1 MMRPTR
7 HYSLKKH
14 IAVAA
19 ALAGLA
25 FPAAAAS
32 YPVIGDDPSSPV
44 EVQLGRQWVLDHT
57 HKITNRTHVKKN
69 TQRDR
74 VRTRICGTTGARKLA
89 TVGCVI
95 P

>member
-1 MMRPTR
+1 MRPTR
-7 HYSLKKH
+7 QYSLKKY
-14 IAVAA
+14 IAVGA

-32 YPVIGDDPSSPV
+32 YPVIGDNPGSAV
-44 EVQLGRQWVLDHT
+44 EVQLGREYQKTHT
-57 HKITNRTHVKKN
+57 NKITHVKKQ

-74 VRTRICGTTGARKLA
+74 VRTRICGPRGARKLVV
-89 TVGCVI
+89 VGCVV